1 MARATARF
9 WQEIDDAQ
17 DDFLGR
23 VRGALRDLVGALLG
37 EQNDS
42 KEQQQVQDVDEKVPG
57 KEEEEKAHETIE
69 QEQEREEDDG
79 DTLRI
84 GTGTTFVLT
93 ETLGSLG
100 YEGLQYES

>member
-42 KEQQQVQDVDEKVPG
+42 KEQQVQDDDEKVPE
-57 KEEEEKAHETIE
+57 KEEEKAHETID
-69 QEQEREEDDG
+69 QEQEGDDG
-79 DTLRI
+79 DAPRI